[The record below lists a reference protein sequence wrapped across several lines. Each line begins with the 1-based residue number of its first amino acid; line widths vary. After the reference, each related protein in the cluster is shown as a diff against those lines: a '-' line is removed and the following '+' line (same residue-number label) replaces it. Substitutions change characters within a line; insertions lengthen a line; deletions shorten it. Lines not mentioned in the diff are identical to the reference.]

1 VDSSHGGEGY
11 AKTLGNRQVQMIAMG
26 GAIGVGLFLGAG
38 GRLHAAGPGLILSYA
53 LCGAAAFFV
62 MRALGELVLYRPS
75 SGSFITHAREFIGP
89 WAGFAAGWMY
99 WLNWA
104 MAGIA
109 EITAVGVYVHRWL
122 PDLPQWITALIAL
135 GALLAVNLVSV
146 KLFGELEFW
155 FSVIKVTAIIA
166 FLLVGIG
173 LVVSSTGIAGHPAGP
188 GNLVADGGS
197 FFPHGFG
204 ITLIVM
210 QAVVFAYA
218 GIELVGI
225 AAGEAK
231 DPAKC
236 MPKAING
243 VLWRIG
249 VFYVGSVLLLAML
262 MPSSLYAS
270 GVSPFVTVFS
280 NLGVPWVADVMNAIV
295 LTAALSSCNS
305 GLYSTGRVLRSLA
318 DRKEAPAFTGR
329 MSRNHVPYGGVL
341 FTSVVY
347 LGGVVLNYFVPS
359 EAFDIVTAISS
370 LGVVTVWAMVL
381 IAQMRMRQKA
391 LRGELVRPSYRMPG
405 APVTNW
411 IALAF
416 LGLIVVM
423 MGFAGGAEQIA
434 FYSIPGIIG
443 VIGLGWWLVSRR
455 RPEPAPVLEPVLA
468 DVGR

>member
-1 VDSSHGGEGY
+1 
-11 AKTLGNRQVQMIAMG
+11 
-26 GAIGVGLFLGAG
+26 
-38 GRLHAAGPGLILSYA
+38 
-53 LCGAAAFFV
+53 
-62 MRALGELVLYRPS
+62 
-75 SGSFITHAREFIGP
+75 
-89 WAGFAAGWMY
+89 MY

-122 PDLPQWITALIAL
+122 PDLPQWITALVAL

-188 GNLVADGGS
+188 ANLVADGGS

-262 MPSSLYAS
+262 LPSSLYAN

-280 NLGVPWVADVMNAIV
+280 NLGVPWVADVLNAIV

-305 GLYSTGRVLRSLA
+305 GLYSTGRVLRSLT
-318 DRKEAPAFTGR
+318 DRKEAPAFTGK

-341 FTSVVY
+341 FTSVIY

-370 LGVVTVWAMVL
+370 LGVVTVWAMIL
-381 IAQMRMRQKA
+381 IAQMGLRRKA
-391 LRGELVRPSYRMPG
+391 MRGELVRPSYRMPG

-411 IALAF
+411 VALAC

-434 FYSIPGIIG
+434 FYSIPGIIA

-455 RPEPAPVLEPVLA
+455 QPDPTPALEPVLV
-468 DVGR
+468 DVAR